1 MKKQDGMEKLQHAA
15 ADRNPTTRTLDGEL
29 VQIDKPEE
37 LNQYLEKLGHI
48 GKPESFQDYFFQLE
62 KVQQIPD
69 RELREKSG
77 LERSYYC
84 HIREGSKR
92 PGRNKIIR
100 LCLAAGLDDDEAR
113 RAFEAAGVPFW
124 YARDRRDAVIR
135 FCLKKSRSVIET
147 NLLLEEYG
155 MELI

>member
-1 MKKQDGMEKLQHAA
+1 MKTENETEKMQHMAEDG
-15 ADRNPTTRTLDGEL
+15 NPTTRTLDGEL
-29 VQIDKPEE
+29 VQIDEPEE
-37 LNQYLEKLGHI
+37 LNQYLKKIGNI
-48 GKPESFQDYFFQLE
+48 GKPESFCDYFFRLE
-62 KVQQIPD
+62 KVQCIPD

-77 LERSYYC
+77 LERSYYY
-84 HIREGSKR
+84 HIRDGSKR
-92 PGRNKIIR
+92 PGRDKIIR

-113 RAFEAAGVPFW
+113 RAFEAAGAPYW

-135 FCLKKSRSVIET
+135 FCLKKSRSVMET

>member
-1 MKKQDGMEKLQHAA
+1 MKEQSRTEKLQHMAE
-15 ADRNPTTRTLDGEL
+15 DKEPTTRTLDREL
-29 VQIDKPEE
+29 VQIDGSEE
-37 LNQYLEKLGHI
+37 FERYWEKLDQI
-48 GKPESFQDYFFQLE
+48 GKPESFRDYFFRLE
-62 KVQQIPD
+62 KVQNIPD

-84 HIREGSKR
+84 HIRDGSKR
-92 PGRNKIIR
+92 PGRDKIIR

-135 FCLKKSRSVIET
+135 FCLKKSKSVIET
-147 NLLLEEYG
+147 NFLLEEYG